1 MVIFHAEMTSNHVM
15 SMKAP
20 TAEPEITYSPA
31 LKHAK
36 PKDND
41 RKNSLHQGGQETSVL
56 KPTQQKSNKMVLCRV
71 LLLDGNDFET
81 DINRNAEGR
90 ELFDEVC
97 KKLCINEKEYFG
109 LTYTG
114 AQDVKYWVNHDK
126 KIAKQVKSGTWV
138 FEFAVKFYPPEPSH
152 LSEDVTRYQLCLQI
166 RADIYNG
173 KLPCSFMT
181 HAILGS
187 YTVQAEIGDYDPQE
201 DGPGDDYL
209 KAFDFAP
216 QQTPELS
223 QKIHELHKTHK
234 GQTPEEAELNFLEN
248 AKKLAM
254 YGVDLHK
261 AKDSENRVIMLGV
274 CASGLQLYREK
285 LRINRF
291 VWPKIIKLTYK
302 RNNFY
307 IKLRQTEGDQ
317 ETTICFKLDSHKLA
331 KRLWKTCVEHH
342 TFFRLKE
349 PEKNSTGTLIPRF
362 NSRFRYSGRTQK
374 QIREQEDLMDRPKVK
389 VERRGLGNSF
399 RMPRDAEGHII
410 RPVADAGAD
419 SYDRT
424 DKLAGHTDTMSS
436 GPPPYS
442 SMDRGDKHNRRPGET
457 EPDRGDMT
465 EDRRDKMLG
474 NHDKTEGAPGEGG
487 DAALLEEGGA
497 LHGAKKSKEDKER
510 EKREKEEEKRRQK
523 EAEKEKKRLEKEK
536 KKNKDNT
543 EDRAD
548 RLGGEDATETAIN
561 GTSGTMGLD
570 SDAVVLGKSGNQEGN
585 KKPGDGDSAPK
596 MGENLEHVK
605 HDKAHDKHKDK
616 KEAKKGG
623 GLFGMLKK
631 TPSKGKGDKAKPT
644 ETEVNNK
651 DSPSR
656 GDQQTNKKGDKSKK
670 KQTVVIEE
678 TIEDEVFVES
688 VDPVMNS
695 NSKLVSEVKDKS
707 NKSGKKSSSSSSSS
721 SSSDEGE
728 IVLEHRGSNIVEEV
742 CSNPSSPTQARA
754 AVVLKVDNKNCE
766 HVEGKAG
773 VESKKILTE
782 KSGQQS
788 DSQKEDTEVTKEH
801 SGEEK
806 KVEIKLKVNEIDKR
820 SSNPP
825 MSETS
830 KSEGVTSVH
839 DKPDNAQKPLEE
851 KPVAQEEVRKKQ
863 DSPLEVPV
871 VLLNEES
878 GKEEISKGSSEAEE
892 KQGVG
897 DSKED
902 KKKHKEEEKRH
913 KEEEKKQKEEEKR
926 RKKLEQLDKKK
937 KEKEEKERKKKEKL
951 EAKKKKEVKKKQEEE
966 VPEMEN
972 GGKSAPPTE
981 KVGAENED
989 KEEETRTES
998 KPEEHEVKVK
1008 IKVLPKSD
1016 TDTSLLG
1023 QQEVCDD
1030 KAKEEDEKLKE
1041 EAKEPQIDEKD
1052 SKEKVKDSKKTKSA
1066 KSKKKQPVSKKK
1078 SSTGCFSFVRHHK
1091 SSESEDEAAK
1101 IELPTEPWP
1110 TDRKEAEEVE
1120 KPAEE
1125 HEVKTPPKQRGGVGM
1140 GWALPGMNEL
1150 KDRKAKQGGFGLDG
1164 SHPDYSDK
1172 SIDRK
1177 MQFIAVTPPSTEVRD
1192 RQRGDNT
1199 MPFFESVGSTSDGE
1213 GEGTLGKKKPPPV
1226 APKKYRDSQDDR
1238 LGDMP
1243 PTVATER
1250 MRYDP
1255 NTDDQPIPTT
1265 NVPIVKTQT
1274 RTVTYE
1280 KDGFPVVIEDGIL
1293 ISSQSHSTRTQTIE
1307 TTTYKTERDGKTETR
1322 VEKKVVISQEENGDD
1337 IDHDALLAEAIKSVT
1352 EMNPD
1357 LSVERIECMRQIE
1370 DVDGGREVLG

>member
-1 MVIFHAEMTSNHVM
+1 M
-15 SMKAP
+15 
-20 TAEPEITYSPA
+20 
-31 LKHAK
+31 
-36 PKDND
+36 
-41 RKNSLHQGGQETSVL
+41 
-56 KPTQQKSNKMVLCRV
+56 
-71 LLLDGNDFET
+71 
-81 DINRNAEGR
+81 
-90 ELFDEVC
+90 FDEVC

-543 EDRAD
+543 EDRVD

-570 SDAVVLGKSGNQEGN
+570 S
-585 KKPGDGDSAPK
+585 
-596 MGENLEHVK
+596 
-605 HDKAHDKHKDK
+605 
-616 KEAKKGG
+616 
-623 GLFGMLKK
+623 
-631 TPSKGKGDKAKPT
+631 
-644 ETEVNNK
+644 
-651 DSPSR
+651 
-656 GDQQTNKKGDKSKK
+656 
-670 KQTVVIEE
+670 
-678 TIEDEVFVES
+678 
-688 VDPVMNS
+688 
-695 NSKLVSEVKDKS
+695 
-707 NKSGKKSSSSSSSS
+707 
-721 SSSDEGE
+721 
-728 IVLEHRGSNIVEEV
+728 
-742 CSNPSSPTQARA
+742 
-754 AVVLKVDNKNCE
+754 
-766 HVEGKAG
+766 
-773 VESKKILTE
+773 
-782 KSGQQS
+782 
-788 DSQKEDTEVTKEH
+788 
-801 SGEEK
+801 
-806 KVEIKLKVNEIDKR
+806 
-820 SSNPP
+820 
-825 MSETS
+825 
-830 KSEGVTSVH
+830 
-839 DKPDNAQKPLEE
+839 
-851 KPVAQEEVRKKQ
+851 
-863 DSPLEVPV
+863 
-871 VLLNEES
+871 
-878 GKEEISKGSSEAEE
+878 
-892 KQGVG
+892 
-897 DSKED
+897 
-902 KKKHKEEEKRH
+902 
-913 KEEEKKQKEEEKR
+913 
-926 RKKLEQLDKKK
+926 
-937 KEKEEKERKKKEKL
+937 
-951 EAKKKKEVKKKQEEE
+951 
-966 VPEMEN
+966 
-972 GGKSAPPTE
+972 
-981 KVGAENED
+981 
-989 KEEETRTES
+989 
-998 KPEEHEVKVK
+998 
-1008 IKVLPKSD
+1008 
-1016 TDTSLLG
+1016 
-1023 QQEVCDD
+1023 
-1030 KAKEEDEKLKE
+1030 
-1041 EAKEPQIDEKD
+1041 
-1052 SKEKVKDSKKTKSA
+1052 
-1066 KSKKKQPVSKKK
+1066 
-1078 SSTGCFSFVRHHK
+1078 
-1091 SSESEDEAAK
+1091 
-1101 IELPTEPWP
+1101 
-1110 TDRKEAEEVE
+1110 
-1120 KPAEE
+1120 
-1125 HEVKTPPKQRGGVGM
+1125 
-1140 GWALPGMNEL
+1140 
-1150 KDRKAKQGGFGLDG
+1150 QGGFGLDG

-1238 LGDMP
+1238 LGDM
-1243 PTVATER
+1243 
-1250 MRYDP
+1250 
-1255 NTDDQPIPTT
+1255 
-1265 NVPIVKTQT
+1265 
-1274 RTVTYE
+1274 
-1280 KDGFPVVIEDGIL
+1280 
-1293 ISSQSHSTRTQTIE
+1293 
-1307 TTTYKTERDGKTETR
+1307 YKTERDGKTETR

>member
-1 MVIFHAEMTSNHVM
+1 MTATTRDLELQRTWHEEDYKGFV
-15 SMKAP
+15 
-20 TAEPEITYSPA
+20 
-31 LKHAK
+31 
-36 PKDND
+36 DF
-41 RKNSLHQGGQETSVL
+41 LHGYL
-56 KPTQQKSNKMVLCRV
+56 
-71 LLLDGNDFET
+71 GNL
-81 DINRNAEGR
+81 AH
-90 ELFDEVC
+90 
-97 KKLCINEKEYFG
+97 KFG
-109 LTYTG
+109 L
-114 AQDVKYWVNHDK
+114 N
-126 KIAKQVKSGTWV
+126 QVS
-138 FEFAVKFYPPEPSH
+138 
-152 LSEDVTRYQLCLQI
+152 LL
-166 RADIYNG
+166 
-173 KLPCSFMT
+173 
-181 HAILGS
+181 
-187 YTVQAEIGDYDPQE
+187 
-201 DGPGDDYL
+201 
-209 KAFDFAP
+209 
-216 QQTPELS
+216 
-223 QKIHELHKTHK
+223 
-234 GQTPEEAELNFLEN
+234 FL
-248 AKKLAM
+248 
-254 YGVDLHK
+254 
-261 AKDSENRVIMLGV
+261 
-274 CASGLQLYREK
+274 
-285 LRINRF
+285 
-291 VWPKIIKLTYK
+291 
-302 RNNFY
+302 
-307 IKLRQTEGDQ
+307 
-317 ETTICFKLDSHKLA
+317 
-331 KRLWKTCVEHH
+331 
-342 TFFRLKE
+342 
-349 PEKNSTGTLIPRF
+349 
-362 NSRFRYSGRTQK
+362 
-374 QIREQEDLMDRPKVK
+374 
-389 VERRGLGNSF
+389 
-399 RMPRDAEGHII
+399 
-410 RPVADAGAD
+410 
-419 SYDRT
+419 
-424 DKLAGHTDTMSS
+424 
-436 GPPPYS
+436 
-442 SMDRGDKHNRRPGET
+442 
-457 EPDRGDMT
+457 
-465 EDRRDKMLG
+465 
-474 NHDKTEGAPGEGG
+474 
-487 DAALLEEGGA
+487 
-497 LHGAKKSKEDKER
+497 
-510 EKREKEEEKRRQK
+510 
-523 EAEKEKKRLEKEK
+523 
-536 KKNKDNT
+536 
-543 EDRAD
+543 
-548 RLGGEDATETAIN
+548 
-561 GTSGTMGLD
+561 
-570 SDAVVLGKSGNQEGN
+570 
-585 KKPGDGDSAPK
+585 
-596 MGENLEHVK
+596 
-605 HDKAHDKHKDK
+605 
-616 KEAKKGG
+616 
-623 GLFGMLKK
+623 
-631 TPSKGKGDKAKPT
+631 
-644 ETEVNNK
+644 
-651 DSPSR
+651 
-656 GDQQTNKKGDKSKK
+656 QTNKKGDKSKK

-892 KQGVG
+892 KKGVG

-981 KVGAENED
+981 KVRAENED

-1041 EAKEPQIDEKD
+1041 EAKEPQIDKKD

-1110 TDRKEAEEVE
+1110 TDRKEAEEV
-1120 KPAEE
+1120 
-1125 HEVKTPPKQRGGVGM
+1125 VLYT
-1140 GWALPGMNEL
+1140 
-1150 KDRKAKQGGFGLDG
+1150 
-1164 SHPDYSDK
+1164 
-1172 SIDRK
+1172 
-1177 MQFIAVTPPSTEVRD
+1177 
-1192 RQRGDNT
+1192 
-1199 MPFFESVGSTSDGE
+1199 
-1213 GEGTLGKKKPPPV
+1213 
-1226 APKKYRDSQDDR
+1226 DR
-1238 LGDMP
+1238 LRLLSIY
-1243 PTVATER
+1243 TIA
-1250 MRYDP
+1250 YD
-1255 NTDDQPIPTT
+1255 
-1265 NVPIVKTQT
+1265 
-1274 RTVTYE
+1274 
-1280 KDGFPVVIEDGIL
+1280 L
-1293 ISSQSHSTRTQTIE
+1293 I
-1307 TTTYKTERDGKTETR
+1307 
-1322 VEKKVVISQEENGDD
+1322 
-1337 IDHDALLAEAIKSVT
+1337 
-1352 EMNPD
+1352 
-1357 LSVERIECMRQIE
+1357 C
-1370 DVDGGREVLG
+1370 